1 MDWLVVGLVI
11 LIAGPSLTRA
21 RRQRLD
27 KDQGVLAS
35 WECLRITRSELIEGY
50 KRTARRRSLNG
61 LTARVDDGGGRVRVI
76 VQGPGTTIVE
86 SHRLVSAGYLIP
98 RNATDSAAK
107 FVTAF
112 NLASKMV

>member
-11 LIAGPSLTRA
+11 LVAGPGITRA
-21 RRQRLD
+21 RRERLD
-27 KDQGVLAS
+27 KDQGVLAA
-35 WECLRITRSELIEGY
+35 WESLRITRSELIEGY
-50 KRTARRRSLNG
+50 KRASRRRSLNG
-61 LTARVDDGGGRVRVI
+61 LTARVDDDGGRVRVI
-76 VQGPGTTIVE
+76 VEGPGTTIVE

-98 RNATDSAAK
+98 RNATDRAAS